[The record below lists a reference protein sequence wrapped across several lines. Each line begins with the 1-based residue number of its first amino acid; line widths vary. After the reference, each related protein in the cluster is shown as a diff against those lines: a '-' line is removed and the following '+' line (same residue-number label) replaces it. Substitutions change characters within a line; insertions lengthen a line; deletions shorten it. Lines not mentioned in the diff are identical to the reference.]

1 MVTIKKQLV
10 LSFTRPCPDVSK
22 ESWVPGCTLCD
33 LQLFSPSFF
42 RRDIRDMIQDMISV
56 MDPKKAH
63 NIYHV
68 QCSFTK

>member
-10 LSFTRPCPDVSK
+10 LSFTRPCPDVSI

-33 LQLFSPSFF
+33 LKLFSPSFF
-42 RRDIRDMIQDMISV
+42 RRDMIQDMISV
-56 MDPKKAH
+56 VDPKRAH